1 MPQKRLAVIERKPRR
16 SFAEKLEERARALL
30 ADAPRHDL
38 DLTGIDHILD
48 NELALTLDQLTGIRK
63 LHASLD
69 RRLLLL
75 ECYVDTE
82 IIQSS
87 PRPPFYYDR
96 YWHERQMLRR
106 RLLHIEDER
115 RKLALKHEDSMRPLQ
130 DKLLTLLHRR
140 ALLRGDTSFKAAGGT

>member
-1 MPQKRLAVIERKPRR
+1 MHRKRIVVIEKKPRKT
-16 SFAEKLEERARALL
+16 FGEKLEERAKAMLSDRPK
-30 ADAPRHDL
+30 DAPAGTL
-38 DLTGIDHILD
+38 DGVVD

-96 YWHERQMLRR
+96 YWHDRQMLRR

-115 RKLALKHEDSMRPLQ
+115 RKLALKREDSMRPLQ

>member
-1 MPQKRLAVIERKPRR
+1 MPRARIVIIERKPPR
-16 SFAEKLEERARALL
+16 SFSEKLEERSRALL
-30 ADAPRHDL
+30 ADTPRNADS
-38 DLTGIDHILD
+38 TGIGRILD

-115 RKLALKHEDSMRPLQ
+115 RKLALKREDSMRPLQ

>member
-1 MPQKRLAVIERKPRR
+1 MPRARIVVIERKPPK
-16 SFAEKLEERARALL
+16 SFIEKLEERARALL
-30 ADAPRHDL
+30 ADTPRNADS
-38 DLTGIDHILD
+38 TGIDRILD

-87 PRPPFYYDR
+87 PQPPFYYDR
-96 YWHERQMLRR
+96 YWHDRQMLRR

-115 RKLALKHEDSMRPLQ
+115 RKLALKREDSMRPLQ